1 MDPISKLARSLA
13 LVRRQPGTQG
23 AAATPGGDKTAAG
36 AQAARASRAPSA
48 PTGDLRGR
56 VAAGLAAL
64 SETDRGSQDRQVAVF
79 VEQVLLHEWGASFR
93 ESPQFRQTVK
103 RVAKAMKGDPQVRA
117 ELEALLQELGAEG
130 RG

>member
-1 MDPISKLARSLA
+1 LDPISKLARSLA

-23 AAATPGGDKTAAG
+23 AATTPGGDKAATG
-36 AQAARASRAPSA
+36 AQAARPSRAASA
-48 PTGDLRGR
+48 PTGDLRQR

-64 SETDRGSQDRQVAVF
+64 SEADRASHDRPVAVF

-93 ESPQFRQTVK
+93 ESAQYRQTAR

-117 ELEALLQELGAEG
+117 ELESLLNELVAEG
-130 RG
+130 RK